1 MGSVFAMQ
9 GFGQFGAGIIALIVT
24 AGFKNSL
31 MSAPDPQHCAGVC
44 GEAVDKMWRIIIGFG
59 AVPGCIALYYRLTI
73 PETPRYT
80 FDVLYDVEKASL
92 DARRYRYGKS
102 GNVVNP
108 IEQARVRRDMVSKFP
123 LLSALCMS

>member
-1 MGSVFAMQ
+1 M
-9 GFGQFGAGIIALIVT
+9 
-24 AGFKNSL
+24 
-31 MSAPDPQHCAGVC
+31 
-44 GEAVDKMWRIIIGFG
+44 
-59 AVPGCIALYYRLTI
+59 YYRLTI